1 MTAWNTSVVY
11 GVRLADDDGWKIAFT
26 RFPVLLVLG
35 NVMSSGVEP
44 LAVVLERD
52 REMED
57 LDVGAATSSE
67 LVVPVCVG
75 VGARELRPDVG
86 RVPCSDRPFAD
97 LGLAGKDTSEGVE
110 EGDCEVGEVNISLRR
125 G

>member
-1 MTAWNTSVVY
+1 MLNSTKPRLLSHTVVGRRATRAKRGVTAWNTSVVY

-35 NVMSSGVEP
+35 NAMSSGVGP

-57 LDVGAATSSE
+57 LDVGAAASSE

-75 VGARELRPDVG
+75 VGARELWPDVG
-86 RVPCSDRPFAD
+86 RIP
-97 LGLAGKDTSEGVE
+97 
-110 EGDCEVGEVNISLRR
+110 
-125 G
+125 